1 MMSQGQRRWFQFGL
15 GRMLLV
21 VTILCIGPG
30 GYVAYE
36 QQEARRQDAAVASL
50 NNLRG
55 TQAYI
60 RAHWLR
66 KWIDGPEAGYVVGL
80 AILSPQATDSEL
92 APMAALS
99 ELVWVDINDTQ
110 AGDASLAH
118 LAGLK
123 KLQRMRIEETSVT
136 DAGMVYLAGLSEL
149 HTLNLSRT
157 KITDVGVARLAALT
171 KMATLDLSRTEI
183 SDASVDHLARMKKLE
198 RLDVRKTQIT
208 TEGVIKLQKAL
219 PNCMIAG

>member
-1 MMSQGQRRWFQFGL
+1 MSQGQSRWFQFSL

-36 QQEARRQDAAVASL
+36 QQEAQRQDAAVASL
-50 NNLRG
+50 NKLRG

-99 ELVWVDINDTQ
+99 ELVWIDIDGTE
-110 AGDASLAH
+110 AGDASLAY

-123 KLQRMRIEETSVT
+123 KLQRMRIEDTNVT

-157 KITDVGVARLAALT
+157 KITDVGMAHLAGLT
-171 KMATLDLSRTEI
+171 KMATLDLSRTGITDESI
-183 SDASVDHLARMKKLE
+183 AVLSGMKNLE
-198 RLDVRKTQIT
+198 MLDVRKTQIT